1 MEELDKNIIKMYQS
15 GTKVSEICRTLGT
28 HTQKVYK
35 VLKEN
40 NISKNGRR
48 LTPEVI
54 QEIVEKLRQDVSS
67 TELAEQYGC
76 SVWTI
81 HKIMREHDIPMQVG
95 RPWRRRKEK
104 PAASSSS
111 SASLPEYS
119 QVAEMPDQLR
129 ALVMA
134 PENRTYIACFHKSKK
149 EVASAAE
156 AVSFLYSVMSRRFTL
171 SSEDVA
177 SIEKTFV
184 ELQSFDKPRQ
194 TLVCPLS
201 INENIRFKIVL
212 TPEVNAQYST
222 FQKSRD
228 ESAVRLKKSDWRA
241 FNPGMYG
248 ICIPVGVYSE
258 NGDSVKYYDVKGSIQ
273 AECKE
278 QAYSRALDKLKAE
291 VGEERFNSLKIPG
304 KYSDKV
310 IFSFKSIG

>member
-48 LTPEVI
+48 LTPEII
-54 QEIVEKLRQDVSS
+54 QEIVEKLRQDMSS

-95 RPWRRRKEK
+95 RPWRRRKDK
-104 PAASSSS
+104 PAASSS

-177 SIEKTFV
+177 RIEKTFS

-212 TPEVNAQYST
+212 APEVNAEYST

-228 ESAVRLKKSDWRA
+228 ESAVKLKKSDWRA

-258 NGDSVKYYDVKGSIQ
+258 KGDAVKYYDFKGTVQ

-278 QAYSRALDKLKAE
+278 QAYERALDKLKAE
-291 VGEERFNSLKIPG
+291 TGNDRFNSLKVPG

-310 IFSFKSIG
+310 KFSFQPMA

>member
-1 MEELDKNIIKMYQS
+1 MEELDKNIIKMYQL
-15 GTKVSEICRTLGT
+15 GTKVAEICRTLGT

-67 TELAEQYGC
+67 TDMAEQYGC

-104 PAASSSS
+104 PAAFLPH
-111 SASLPEYS
+111 ASLPES
-119 QVAEMPDQLR
+119 TQVTEMPDQLR

-149 EVASAAE
+149 EVTSAAE

-171 SSEDVA
+171 SFEDVA
-177 SIEKTFV
+177 SIEKTFA

-212 TPEVNAQYST
+212 APEVNAQYST

-228 ESAVRLKKSDWRA
+228 ESAVRLKKSDWHA

-258 NGDSVKYYDVKGSIQ
+258 NGDSVKYYDVKGNIQ
-273 AECKE
+273 AESKE
-278 QAYSRALDKLKAE
+278 QAYSLVLDKLKIE
-291 VGEERFNSLKIPG
+291 VGEERFKSFKIPG

-310 IFSFKSIG
+310 TFTFKPIG

>member
-15 GTKVSEICRTLGT
+15 GTRVAEICRTLGT

-54 QEIVEKLRQDVSS
+54 QEIVEKLRMDMSS
-67 TELAEQYGC
+67 TKLAEQYGC

-81 HKIMREHDIPMQVG
+81 HKIMREYDIPMQVG
-95 RPWRRRKEK
+95 RPWRRRKDK
-104 PAASSSS
+104 PEASPSY
-111 SASLPEYS
+111 ASLHES
-119 QVAEMPDQLR
+119 IQITEMPDQLR

-171 SSEDVA
+171 STEDV
-177 SIEKTFV
+177 SRIEKTFT

-212 TPEVNAQYST
+212 APEVNAEYST

-258 NGDSVKYYDVKGSIQ
+258 KGDAVKFYDFKGTVK

-278 QAYSRALDKLKAE
+278 QAYERALDELKAE
-291 VGEERFNSLKIPG
+291 IGDDRFNSLKVPG

-310 IFSFKSIG
+310 TFSFQPMA

>member
-48 LTPEVI
+48 LTPGII
-54 QEIVEKLRQDVSS
+54 QEIVEKLRQDMSS

-81 HKIMREHDIPMQVG
+81 HKIMREHNIPMQVG
-95 RPWRRRKEK
+95 RPWRRRKDK
-104 PAASSSS
+104 PAASSS

-177 SIEKTFV
+177 RIEKTFS

-212 TPEVNAQYST
+212 APEVNAEYST

-241 FNPGMYG
+241 YNPGMYS
-248 ICIPVGVYSE
+248 ICIPVGVYSV
-258 NGDSVKYYDVKGSIQ
+258 NGDAVKYYDVKGTVQ

-278 QAYSRALDKLKAE
+278 QAYKRVLDKLKIKI
-291 VGEERFNSLKIPG
+291 GDDRFNSLKVPG

-310 IFSFKSIG
+310 TFSFYPMA

>member
-54 QEIVEKLRQDVSS
+54 QEIVEKLRPDMSS
-67 TELAEQYGC
+67 TELAKQYRC

-95 RPWRRRKEK
+95 RPWRRRKDK
-104 PAASSSS
+104 PAASPS
-111 SASLPEYS
+111 SASLPEYH
-119 QVAEMPDQLR
+119 QVSEMPDQLR

-177 SIEKTFV
+177 RIEKTFF

-212 TPEVNAQYST
+212 APEVNSEYST

-228 ESAVRLKKSDWRA
+228 ESAVRLKKSEWRA
-241 FNPGMYG
+241 FNPGMYS

-258 NGDSVKYYDVKGSIQ
+258 KGDAVKYYDFKGTVQ

-278 QAYSRALDKLKAE
+278 QAYERALDKLKAE
-291 VGEERFNSLKIPG
+291 TGDDRFNSLKVPG
-304 KYSDKV
+304 KYSEKV
-310 IFSFKSIG
+310 TFSFQPMV

>member
-15 GTKVSEICRTLGT
+15 GTKVAEICRTLGT

-48 LTPEVI
+48 LTPEII
-54 QEIVEKLRQDVSS
+54 QEIVEKLRQDMSS

-95 RPWRRRKEK
+95 RPWRRRKDK
-104 PAASSSS
+104 PAASPS
-111 SASLPEYS
+111 SAFLPEHS

-177 SIEKTFV
+177 RIEKTFS

-212 TPEVNAQYST
+212 APEVNAQYST

-228 ESAVRLKKSDWRA
+228 ESAVKLKKSDWRA

-258 NGDSVKYYDVKGSIQ
+258 KGDAVKYYDFKGTVQ

-278 QAYSRALDKLKAE
+278 QAYERALDKLKTE
-291 VGEERFNSLKIPG
+291 TGNDRFNSLKVPG

-310 IFSFKSIG
+310 KFSFQPMA

>member
-15 GTKVSEICRTLGT
+15 GTKVAEICRTLGT

-54 QEIVEKLRQDVSS
+54 QKIVEKLRQDVSS

-104 PAASSSS
+104 PAAFLPP
-111 SASLPEYS
+111 ASLPEYT
-119 QVAEMPDQLR
+119 QVTEMPDQLR

-149 EVASAAE
+149 EVTSAAE

-177 SIEKTFV
+177 RIEKTFS

-212 TPEVNAQYST
+212 APEVNAEYST

-258 NGDSVKYYDVKGSIQ
+258 KGDAVKYYDFKGTVQ

-278 QAYSRALDKLKAE
+278 QAYERALDKLKAE
-291 VGEERFNSLKIPG
+291 TGNDRFNSLKVPG

-310 IFSFKSIG
+310 TFSFQPMA